1 MSLKSSLRVSLLA
14 AASAIIITGCAVAP
28 GLTDSEQEM
37 TQTLQGS
44 NFQPAT
50 RQMRDNIE
58 TQELFAQAAFWS
70 REYELNPGD
79 LESAI
84 KLSAAVR
91 KLGNPQRAI
100 EIAQTSRALYP
111 RDPYLTAE
119 FAAGL
124 IAAERAQDAMQP
136 LDEALRTAPGYAR
149 LWSLKGAAL
158 DQQENYDLARKHYAK
173 ALQITPHDPN
183 VMANVGLSFALSG
196 DPVTAE
202 GWLRR
207 AVAVPGASQSVRQN
221 LALILQLQGKNDE
234 AEKYAG
240 RSKTASLRPAP
251 QPARAQQANNYNS
264 GNGAYQAQRP
274 PQNYQAPQAYQP
286 RGAAPSQSQ
295 LSGIPSS
302 ERRPVAKQTF
312 GAGQYPQRTLSSTM
326 TQSNQIS
333 GRNSAPMTV
342 SDAARLAAQQS
353 KRGKVTMPLGQDSS
367 LNSEQQAVLARL
379 ARGVGPKPSGPQMAG
394 TAPTPQQSYS
404 NAYRPAAPQ
413 ANFAPRAETYETGR
427 APNRRRR

>member
-1 MSLKSSLRVSLLA
+1 MAVSAFTLA
-14 AASAIIITGCAVAP
+14 GCAIAP
-28 GLTDSEQEM
+28 GYTDAEQEM
-37 TQTLQGS
+37 TETLQGS
-44 NFQPAT
+44 NFQPAS
-50 RQMRDNIE
+50 REMRDNIE

-100 EIAQTSRALYP
+100 EIAQTTRALYP

-124 IAAERAQDAMQP
+124 IAAERAQEAMKP
-136 LDEALRTAPGYAR
+136 LDDALRTAPGYAR

-158 DQQENYDLARKHYAK
+158 DQQEDYDLARKHYAK
-173 ALQITPHDPN
+173 ALQITPYDPN

-207 AVAVPGASQSVRQN
+207 AVAIPGASQSVRQN
-221 LALILQLQGKNDE
+221 LALILQLQGKDDE
-234 AEKYAG
+234 AKRYAG
-240 RSKTASLRPAP
+240 RKATPSLRPAP
-251 QPARAQQANNYNS
+251 QTSHAQQS
-264 GNGAYQAQRP
+264 GAYKSGIGAYEKQA
-274 PQNYQAPQAYQP
+274 NAAPQGYPAAQSYQP
-286 RGAAPSQSQ
+286 RRSTPSQQQ

-302 ERRPVAKQTF
+302 ERGTRKQTY
-312 GAGQYPQRTLSSTM
+312 GAGQYPSRSLNATASVGGQ
-326 TQSNQIS
+326 NPA
-333 GRNSAPMTV
+333 RNSSPMTA

-353 KRGKVTMPLGQDSS
+353 KRGKVVMPLQDTSQPT
-367 LNSEQQAVLARL
+367 LEQRSVLEQIS
-379 ARGVGPKPSGPQMAG
+379 RGLGPKASGPQLAG
-394 TAPTPQQSYS
+394 AAPT
-404 NAYRPAAPQ
+404 APQ
-413 ANFAPRAETYETGR
+413 AYQAQPPQNYLPTQQQYYGQIQDQGR